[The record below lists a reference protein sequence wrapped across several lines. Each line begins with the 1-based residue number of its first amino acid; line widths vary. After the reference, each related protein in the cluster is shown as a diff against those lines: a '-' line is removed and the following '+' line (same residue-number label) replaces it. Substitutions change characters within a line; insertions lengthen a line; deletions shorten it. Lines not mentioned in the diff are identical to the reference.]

1 MTRECFDLCV
11 FPYFLFPSLS
21 LTLSVAVSWL
31 LCGSHRRIKQWE
43 SSQISNYGEA
53 DTLSALRKLEDAAFR
68 WDHTNY
74 IESMYVGGFE
84 AYLTPYDFKQ
94 QIERSF
100 RIHLTGAEVRVQ
112 YV

>member
-1 MTRECFDLCV
+1 M
-11 FPYFLFPSLS
+11 
-21 LTLSVAVSWL
+21 
-31 LCGSHRRIKQWE
+31 
-43 SSQISNYGEA
+43 
-53 DTLSALRKLEDAAFR
+53 RKLEDAAFR

-100 RIHLTGAEVRVQ
+100 RIHLTSAEVCCLQKAGV
-112 YV
+112 VGCTCKLCVTVSSL

>member
-1 MTRECFDLCV
+1 M
-11 FPYFLFPSLS
+11 
-21 LTLSVAVSWL
+21 
-31 LCGSHRRIKQWE
+31 
-43 SSQISNYGEA
+43 
-53 DTLSALRKLEDAAFR
+53 RKLEDAAFR

-100 RIHLTGAEVRVQ
+100 RIHLTSAEVCCLQKAGVVGCTCKLCVTVSFLWYRSARCCSNSPHTPASTAWTATCS
-112 YV
+112 